1 MLTESARP
9 LLKGEAAFEIR
20 QPVKKGKRLKA
31 GRGRIVPTGAEA
43 ELYERLRAWRA
54 DTARERNVP
63 AYVIFHDAT
72 LLEIASRKPD
82 SLEALG
88 AVSGIG
94 DRKLEAY
101 GPDLLSL
108 LTA

>member
-1 MLTESARP
+1 QAH
-9 LLKGEAAFEIR
+9 
-20 QPVKKGKRLKA
+20 RL
-31 GRGRIVPTGAEA
+31 VLDLHPTGAEA
-43 ELYERLRAWRA
+43 ELYDRLRSWRA

-72 LLEIASRKPD
+72 LLEIANRKPD

-94 DRKLEAY
+94 DRKLDAY
-101 GPDLLSL
+101 GPALLEL